1 MKAPHVF
8 LLATAFLGVLISGCT
23 SAQKESTS
31 EEAETS
37 TTDTTFV
44 NIEGEVQLNNGAK
57 WVANAE
63 TTAGVAHM
71 QEQIAAFRAL
81 NLPEDTATFSA
92 LGRGLNT
99 TFKAIFEQCTMTGAA
114 HEELHDFLLPIM
126 GYTKALKGADVPA
139 AKQALDDL
147 ERHLAR
153 YEEFFES

>member
-1 MKAPHVF
+1 MKSTSI
-8 LLATAFLGVLISGCT
+8 LAIAILGVTVLACNH
-23 SAQKESTS
+23 ADESNIG
-31 EEAETS
+31 EPLPAWG
-37 TTDTTFV
+37 DTTFV

-57 WVANAE
+57 WVANAG
-63 TTAGVAHM
+63 TTDGVTHL

-126 GYTKALKGADVPA
+126 GYTKALKGTDVPA

-147 ERHLAR
+147 ERHLVR